1 MRWLVVALGGA
12 LGAMTR
18 YGVALAVAR
27 LWKRE
32 FPLATLMINVS
43 GSFVVGFVAG
53 IAAEKASIDP
63 LWRLLIV
70 TGFVGAYTTFS
81 TFELETHQLVKGGS
95 VLPAITYVLAS
106 VIAGFVAVQ
115 LGIAA
120 GRR

>member
-1 MRWLVVALGGA
+1 MA
-12 LGAMTR
+12 R

-27 LWKRE
+27 VWRRE
-32 FPLATLMINVS
+32 FPLGTLLVNIS
-43 GSFVVGFVAG
+43 GSFVVGFVAAL
-53 IAAEKASIDP
+53 AAEKTSIDP

-81 TFELETHQLVKGGS
+81 TFELETHGLARSGA
-95 VLPAITYVLAS
+95 VLPAIVYVVAS
-106 VIAGFVAVQ
+106 VVAGFVAVH